1 MKMRKLPP
9 LILVV
14 DDDRTI
20 TAIIETMLISGG
32 YRVITAMNGKMA
44 KETIAANHAELDAI
58 LLDRIMP
65 DIDGIEVIKWIN
77 NNSNITK
84 TPIIM
89 LTALDK
95 PEQVKEG
102 IDEGVFYY
110 LTKPIQETILKS
122 VVLSAVKESKQQKLL
137 AQELDRHRGGFKL
150 IKNALFSFHSL
161 DEAEDLS
168 CFIANFFPAPN
179 KVLAGIS
186 SLLVNAVEHGN
197 FEIFYDE
204 KSKLIAEGTWKQEI
218 LRRSALEENKNKFVE
233 VAFNKEGE
241 KYLLKITDQGKGFAW
256 QKFVIADPARAL
268 DNHGRGIARANML
281 FDSLE
286 YNKQGNQVIGV
297 IDKTNKENLVW

>member
-65 DIDGIEVIKWIN
+65 DIDGIEVIRWIN

-122 VVLSAVKESKQQKLL
+122 VVLSAVKESKQQRLL

-168 CFIANFFPAPN
+168 CFIANFFPSPN

-204 KSKLIAEGTWKQEI
+204 KSKLISEGTWKQEV

-286 YNKQGNQVIGV
+286 YNKQGNQVIAV